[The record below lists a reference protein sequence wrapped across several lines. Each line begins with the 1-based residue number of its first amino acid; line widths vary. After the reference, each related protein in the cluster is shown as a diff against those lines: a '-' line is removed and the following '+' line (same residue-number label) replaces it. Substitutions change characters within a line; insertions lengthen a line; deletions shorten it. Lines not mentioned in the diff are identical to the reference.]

1 VAGFLPSQNGLH
13 FDNSFPD
20 GPALQIELGP
30 ATLRIGNAANGL
42 CGGMVFAALDYWA
55 AGRRPPE
62 DREPPASGTPL
73 FRYLLR
79 RLIESWHLPA
89 GPLVYLRF
97 MQPWYP
103 DGNQR
108 RGPMT
113 VHGRA
118 WHMVVRQWPLVRAE
132 LDRGWPCPLGLVKV
146 MSANPADIG
155 KNHQV
160 LAYGYD
166 MAGTAVTVRLYDPNQ
181 ADNDD
186 VALSFDTA
194 DPTVPL
200 TVVMTPDVS
209 AAPGV
214 RYFFRVPYRPKSP
227 PAPKSSLGVTQKAG
241 GDFPA

>member
-13 FDNSFPD
+13 FDNFFPD
-20 GPALQIELGP
+20 GPAVQIDLGL

-55 AGRRPPE
+55 AGRWPPE
-62 DREPPASGTPL
+62 DRDPPASGTPL

-79 RLIESWHLPA
+79 RLVESWHLPT

-97 MQPWYP
+97 MQPWHP
-103 DGNQR
+103 DGNER
-108 RGPMT
+108 LGPMT

-118 WHMVVRQWPLVRAE
+118 WHMVVRQWPAVRTE
-132 LDRGWPCPLGLVKV
+132 LDRGRPCPLGLVKV
-146 MSANPADIG
+146 ASANPADIR

-166 MAGTAVTVRLYDPNQ
+166 VTGTTVAVHVYDPNQ

-186 VALSFDTA
+186 VTLSFEMA
-194 DPTVPL
+194 DPAGPL
-200 TVVMTPDVS
+200 LVAMTPDVS

-227 PAPKSSLGVTQKAG
+227 PAPKSPPRAAQRAG

>member
-1 VAGFLPSQNGLH
+1 VDGFLPSQNGLH
-13 FDNSFPD
+13 FDNFFPD
-20 GPALQIELGP
+20 GPAVQIDLGL

-62 DREPPASGTPL
+62 DRDPPASGTPL

-79 RLIESWHLPA
+79 RLIESWHLPT

-97 MQPWYP
+97 MQPWHP
-103 DGNQR
+103 DGNER
-108 RGPMT
+108 LGPMT

-118 WHMVVRQWPLVRAE
+118 WHMVVRQWPAVRAE

-146 MSANPADIG
+146 ASANPADIG

-160 LAYGYD
+160 LAYRYD
-166 MAGTAVTVRLYDPNQ
+166 VTGTTVGVHVYDPNQ

-186 VALSFDTA
+186 VTLSFEVA
-194 DPTVPL
+194 DPPGPL
-200 TVVMTPDVS
+200 SVAMTPDVS

-227 PAPKSSLGVTQKAG
+227 PAPKSPQRAPQSGG
-241 GDFPA
+241 GDLPS